1 MPRSKTHAV
10 QAPKNVK
17 NLISVDMREI
27 ERKIRRPGVPVT
39 RVHRSKKAYSRKL
52 KHPKRD
58 VAGG

>member
-1 MPRSKTHAV
+1 MAKSKTHVV
-10 QAPKNVK
+10 QGPKKANNVI
-17 NLISVDMREI
+17 LVDMREI

-39 RVHRSKKAYSRKL
+39 RVHHSKKAYSRKL